1 MCLNYSPTLSTN
13 LQSGNLITQRVK
25 IKFHKQLEGLLSRNV
40 LKILSGKV
48 VFDETI
54 CHEEEGKWLPAKEKP
69 LRGFAISVYL
79 VLRYYPPAGA
89 RCTVH
94 LQLPQLKRMTPKV
107 FPKLQMMTVP
117 LARTH
122 YCVHGGTLS
131 LSCTLTVASSKA
143 CPSKLYKGVAW
154 LILPT
159 LKTKTPQHMRTL
171 QRAARDNIP
180 VCNTHVGLEVS
191 SLPSAVRENFSSE
204 VGRKNGT
211 HQIICTHT

>member
-1 MCLNYSPTLSTN
+1 MLQKTRIINYTTRKQPHEFTIWKHHYFVCLNYSPTLSTN

-48 VFDETI
+48 VFDKTI

-69 LRGFAISVYL
+69 LHGFAISVYL

-89 RCTVH
+89 RCIVH
-94 LQLPQLKRMTPKV
+94 LRLPQLKRMTPKV

-122 YCVHGGTLS
+122 YCVHAGTLKFILHTDS
-131 LSCTLTVASSKA
+131 SQLIGLSFKA
-143 CPSKLYKGVAW
+143 V
-154 LILPT
+154 
-159 LKTKTPQHMRTL
+159 
-171 QRAARDNIP
+171 
-180 VCNTHVGLEVS
+180 
-191 SLPSAVRENFSSE
+191 
-204 VGRKNGT
+204 
-211 HQIICTHT
+211 